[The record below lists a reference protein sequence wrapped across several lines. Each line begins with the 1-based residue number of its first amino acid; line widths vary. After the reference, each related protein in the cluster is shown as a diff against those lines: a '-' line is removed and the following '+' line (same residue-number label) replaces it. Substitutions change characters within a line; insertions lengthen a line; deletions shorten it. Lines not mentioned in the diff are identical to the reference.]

1 MLTQWFCDRAGLE
14 EVAAS
19 SSAAMVMV
27 SDTRLCLVLG
37 LFSLCFWIVPNFQ
50 SSHFLLF
57 LVRLDCANSDR
68 QKLCRLL
75 ESHRLCLPNSP
86 ERRVTFGRR
95 QASGGQLH
103 GRKCLGG
110 RARLLSRAS

>member
-14 EVAAS
+14 EVAVS
-19 SSAAMVMV
+19 SFAAVVMV
-27 SDTRLCLVLG
+27 SDTRLYLALE

-68 QKLCRLL
+68 QRLGRLL

-86 ERRVTFGRR
+86 ESRVTFGRR
-95 QASGGQLH
+95 QASRGRLH
-103 GRKCLGG
+103 GR
-110 RARLLSRAS
+110 